1 MKRVYIPRKI
11 MDEYIVINQTNNKCY
26 NVNELV
32 FDVLM
37 YSAELNNNRL
47 EKKYG
52 FDDIQVQN
60 VLDKIY
66 GKLNES

>member
-1 MKRVYIPRKI
+1 

-37 YSAELNNNRL
+37 YSTELNNNRL

>member
-1 MKRVYIPRKI
+1 
-11 MDEYIVINQTNNKCY
+11 MDEYIVINQSNNKCY

-37 YSAELNNNRL
+37 YSTEIKNNKL
-47 EKKYG
+47 EKKYE
-52 FDDIQVQN
+52 FDDIQIQN

>member
-1 MKRVYIPRKI
+1 
-11 MDEYIVINQTNNKCY
+11 MDEYI
-26 NVNELV
+26 VNELV

-37 YSAELNNNRL
+37 YSTEIKNNKL

-52 FDDIQVQN
+52 FDDIQIQN

>member
-1 MKRVYIPRKI
+1 MKNVYIPRKV
-11 MDEYIVINQTNNKCY
+11 MDEYIVINQSNNKCY

-32 FDVLM
+32 FDVLI
-37 YSAELNNNRL
+37 YSTELKNNNL
-47 EKKYG
+47 KKKYG

>member
-1 MKRVYIPRKI
+1 
-11 MDEYIVINQTNNKCY
+11 MDEYIVINQSNNKCY

-32 FDVLM
+32 FDVLI
-37 YSAELNNNRL
+37 YSTEIKNNKL

-52 FDDIQVQN
+52 FDDIQIQN

>member
-1 MKRVYIPRKI
+1 MKSVYIPRI
-11 MDEYIVINQTNNKCY
+11 IIDEYIVINQSNNKCY

-32 FDVLM
+32 YDVLM
-37 YSAELNNNRL
+37 YSNELKNNKL
-47 EKKYG
+47 KMKYG

>member
-1 MKRVYIPRKI
+1 
-11 MDEYIVINQTNNKCY
+11 MDEYIVINQSNNKCY

-37 YSAELNNNRL
+37 YSTEINSHKL

-52 FDDIQVQN
+52 FDDIQIQN

>member
-1 MKRVYIPRKI
+1 
-11 MDEYIVINQTNNKCY
+11 MDEYIVINQSNNKCY

-37 YSAELNNNRL
+37 YSTEIKNNKW

-52 FDDIQVQN
+52 FDDIQIQN

>member
-1 MKRVYIPRKI
+1 
-11 MDEYIVINQTNNKCY
+11 MDEYIVINQSNNKCY

-37 YSAELNNNRL
+37 HSTEIKNNKL

-52 FDDIQVQN
+52 FDDIQIQN

>member
-1 MKRVYIPRKI
+1 
-11 MDEYIVINQTNNKCY
+11 MDEYIVINQSNNKCY

-37 YSAELNNNRL
+37 YSTEIKNNKL

-52 FDDIQVQN
+52 FDDI
-60 VLDKIY
+60 
-66 GKLNES
+66 

>member
-1 MKRVYIPRKI
+1 
-11 MDEYIVINQTNNKCY
+11 MDEYIVINQSNNKCY

-37 YSAELNNNRL
+37 YSTKIKNNKL

-52 FDDIQVQN
+52 FDDIQIQN

>member
-1 MKRVYIPRKI
+1 MKSVYVPRKI
-11 MDEYIVINQTNNKCY
+11 MDEYIVINQSNNKCY

-37 YSAELNNNRL
+37 YSTEIKSHKL

-52 FDDIQVQN
+52 FDDIQIQR

>member
-37 YSAELNNNRL
+37 YSTELNNNRL